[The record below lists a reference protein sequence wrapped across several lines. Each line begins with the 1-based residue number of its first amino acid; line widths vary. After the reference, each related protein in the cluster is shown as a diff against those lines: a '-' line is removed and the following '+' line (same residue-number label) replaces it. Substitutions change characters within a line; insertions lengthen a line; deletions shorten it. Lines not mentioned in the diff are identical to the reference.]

1 MLCGDECMVSGV
13 GEVLAAADFYD
24 YDAKYHSA
32 ESQTD
37 LAPVL
42 PEGKEDEIREAAAR
56 IFAAVDG
63 YGLSRLDFFLTE
75 DTNEVVFNEI
85 NTLPGFTGISM
96 YPMLWEKKGISK
108 QELIDKLIAGA
119 LIRYNR

>member
-1 MLCGDECMVSGV
+1 MQSITVQNLRQILLLFC
-13 GEVLAAADFYD
+13 
-24 YDAKYHSA
+24 
-32 ESQTD
+32 Q
-37 LAPVL
+37 
-42 PEGKEDEIREAAAR
+42 EDEIREAAAR
-56 IFAAVDG
+56 IFTAVDG